1 MDAPRRWQVASLATA
16 VAGLGLGSLMVG
28 RSPSVAVEP
37 IDLDTVAV
45 SSTSDEPTFRL
56 PLPDPPEI
64 VTPRVREDQL
74 SPDEAVSADPA
85 SPDEPAT
92 STSRERSPEVREL
105 TPPDADDD
113 DADDDDRADDD
124 DPDDDDLDDDDLDP
138 SESVDSPDEDDD

>member
-1 MDAPRRWQVASLATA
+1 MDAPRRWQVASLVTA

-45 SSTSDEPTFRL
+45 SSASDEPTFRL

-74 SPDEAVSADPA
+74 SPDESVSADPA

-92 STSRERSPEVREL
+92 STSRERSSEVREL

-113 DADDDDRADDD
+113 DADDDDADDD
-124 DPDDDDLDDDDLDP
+124 ETDDETDDDP